1 MSTGSPTCDDGSQTA
16 AVCVRRSLNQR
27 FPKPYAGLVHRREV
41 LKLTAAAA
49 ALAGCGSP
57 RPTGATSAAVAS
69 APQVTASVVTR
80 WDTDEWA
87 LGSYSALPPGTP
99 YWVREEL
106 GKAVIKGRILLAG
119 EYTATDYPSTVHGA
133 YLSGERAARRLMG
146 KLPDAQSV
154 LVVGAGVAGLRAAG
168 VLVEAGRAVTILE
181 ARDRVGGRLWTDY
194 STGVPLEKGAAWI
207 HGITGNPLVSV
218 ANAAGLSLVTTD
230 YEDAV
235 ARDYKTGRPAA
246 GTRAAEAQLW
256 AHLAAI
262 GKTKPPKSRS
272 AAKALRQRGWR
283 ANTAAR
289 KLVQHSEFDLEYGLP
304 PARLGAQALWEGKAY
319 RGVDQLVQ
327 GGYMKVAEYL
337 AQGLDVRL
345 NSPVERLEV
354 DESVRVGS
362 MSADAAIVA
371 VPVAVLQRNRPALPW
386 PGWLRDYLD
395 GLATGNLEKVFLK
408 YSRAWWPQRQ
418 VLEITNAPGL
428 RWSEWYNL
436 VPLVDGPY
444 IFGFSGGRSAPT
456 RPAQDPELVWQ
467 AQQVLE
473 NAYR

>member
-1 MSTGSPTCDDGSQTA
+1 
-16 AVCVRRSLNQR
+16 
-27 FPKPYAGLVHRREV
+27 VHRREV

-49 ALAGCGSP
+49 ALAGCGSA
-57 RPTGATSAAVAS
+57 RPSQTTSAAGVS
-69 APQVTASVVTR
+69 TPRQVISSVVTR

-106 GKAVIKGRILLAG
+106 GKAVINGRILLAG

-133 YLSGERAARRLMG
+133 YLSGERAARRLLG
-146 KLPDAQSV
+146 RLPDAQSV
-154 LVVGAGVAGLRAAG
+154 LVVGAGVAGLRAAQ
-168 VLVEAGRAVTILE
+168 LLSQAGRTVTVVE

-207 HGITGNPLVSV
+207 HGITGNPLVAV
-218 ANAAGLSLVTTD
+218 AKAAGLSLVTTD

-235 ARDYKTGRPAA
+235 ARDYETGRPAA
-246 GTRAAEAQLW
+246 GTRVAEAQLW

-262 GKTKPPKSRS
+262 GKTKPPKNRS

-283 ANTAAR
+283 PDTAAK

-327 GGYMKVAEYL
+327 GGYMKVADYL

-354 DESVRVGS
+354 DGVVRAGTL
-362 MSADAAIVA
+362 SADAAIVA
-371 VPVAVLQRNRPALPW
+371 VPVAVLQQDRPALPW
-386 PGWLRDYLD
+386 PGWLRRYLD
-395 GLATGNLEKVFLK
+395 GLTTGNLEKVFLE
-408 YSRAWWPQRQ
+408 YDRAWWPQRQ

-444 IFGFSGGRSAPT
+444 IFGFCGGRSAPT
-456 RPAQDPELVWQ
+456 RPGQDPELVSQ
-467 AQQVLE
+467 AQKVLE
-473 NAYR
+473 STFG

>member
-1 MSTGSPTCDDGSQTA
+1 M
-16 AVCVRRSLNQR
+16 
-27 FPKPYAGLVHRREV
+27 HRREV

-49 ALAGCGSP
+49 ALAGCGSA
-57 RPTGATSAAVAS
+57 RPTAATPTGVAAS
-69 APQVTASVVTR
+69 TPPQVTASVVTR

-119 EYTATDYPSTVHGA
+119 EYTATDYASTVHGA
-133 YLSGERAARRLMG
+133 YLSGERAARRL
-146 KLPDAQSV
+146 LDQIPDAQSV

-168 VLVEAGRAVTILE
+168 ILAKAGRTVTVVE

-207 HGITGNPLVSV
+207 HGITGNPLVAV
-218 ANAAGLSLVTTD
+218 AKAAGLSLVTTD
-230 YEDAV
+230 YEDSV
-235 ARDYKTGRPAA
+235 ARDYKTGQPAA

-256 AHLAAI
+256 THLAAI
-262 GKTKPPKSRS
+262 GKRKPPKSRS

-283 ANTAAR
+283 ADTAAR

-345 NSPVERLEV
+345 NSPIERLEV
-354 DESVRVGS
+354 DEAVRAGTL
-362 MSADAAIVA
+362 SADAAIVA
-371 VPVAVLQRNRPALPW
+371 VPVAVLQQDRPSLPW
-386 PGWLRDYLD
+386 PAWLRKYLD
-395 GLATGNLEKVFLK
+395 SLATGNLEKVFLE
-408 YSRAWWPQRQ
+408 YDRAWWPQRQ

-436 VPLVDGPY
+436 VPLVDAAH
-444 IFGFSGGRSAPT
+444 IFGFCGGRSAPT
-456 RPAQDPELVWQ
+456 RPGQDSALVSQ
-467 AQQVLE
+467 AQLVLE